1 MLSLNPER
9 VVICRSTPVDPDP
22 RVERTA
28 EALAGA
34 GFRVT
39 VVGWDRGWGLPSDED
54 RGSYRVARL
63 RIPAPFGRG
72 LRNLPT
78 MARWQVALFGRLRR
92 LRNDYEIIHA
102 CDLDTALPALAA
114 GRAFGKRLVFDIFDS
129 YADAFRLGPLRRV
142 ARYLEAQVA
151 AKADAVIIADDVRR
165 SQLAGIRPRRLEV
178 VYNSPPDQLPELT
191 SRPDRPMVRFT
202 LAYVGLL
209 DRTRGLLT
217 LLDVLATRPD
227 WGLELAGFGI
237 DEDLIRERARRLP
250 NVRFHGRV
258 NYELVLRLMAGADV
272 LVATYDPA
280 VPNHRY
286 ASPNKLFEAMMLAK
300 PIIVA
305 AETHID
311 DLVRRHDCGLVV
323 PYGQARALA
332 EALERLAA
340 DPDLRDRMGL
350 AGRRAYEAYY
360 RWDLMR
366 DRLIA
371 LYRELADSR

>member
-1 MLSLNPER
+1 MGCL
-9 VVICRSTPVDPDP
+9 ICRSTPVDPDP

-28 EALAGA
+28 EALAEA
-34 GFRVT
+34 GFQVT
-39 VVGWDRGWGLPSDED
+39 VVGWDRGWGLPPEED

-63 RIPAPFGRG
+63 WIPAAFGRG

-78 MARWQVALFGRLRR
+78 MARWQVALFDRLRR
-92 LRNDYEIIHA
+92 LRKNYDIIHA
-102 CDLDTALPALAA
+102 CDLDTALPALVAA
-114 GRAFGKRLVFDIFDS
+114 RAFNKRLVLDIFDS
-129 YADAFRLGPLRRV
+129 YPDAFRLGPLRQAARRLEVLV
-142 ARYLEAQVA
+142 ASV
-151 AKADAVIIADDVRR
+151 ADAVIIADEARRVQLGSVRT
-165 SQLAGIRPRRLEV
+165 RRLEV
-178 VYNSPPDQLPELT
+178 IYNSPPDRLAELNLV
-191 SRPDRPMVRFT
+191 RRDRTAPFT

-227 WGLELAGFGI
+227 WRLELGGFGV
-237 DEDLIRERARRLP
+237 DEDLIRERTRRLP

-258 NYELVLRLMAGADV
+258 SYELALQLMAGADA
-272 LVATYDPA
+272 LVATYDPT

-305 AETHID
+305 AGTHID
-311 DLVRRHDCGLVV
+311 DLVRRQGCGLVV
-323 PYGQARALA
+323 PYGQTRALA
-332 EALERLAA
+332 KALERLAA

-371 LYRELADSR
+371 LYRELASGR